1 MSAASF
7 DALLAEHSPLQYED
21 DQQSDALPSATT
33 VDLFAQ
39 VPIVDRFSVVGRV
52 ENLFDE
58 EIVTR
63 NQAGSM
69 DHGVPLTVWGGFRYG
84 F

>member
-1 MSAASF
+1 MQF
-7 DALLAEHSPLQYED
+7 ED
-21 DQQSDALPSATT
+21 DQEDDALPAATT

-39 VPIVDRFSVVGRV
+39 VPLVGKLSFVGRV

-58 EIVTR
+58 EVITR
-63 NQAGSM
+63 NQGGSM
-69 DHGVPLTVWGGFRYG
+69 DLGAPLTVWGGLRYG

>member
-1 MSAASF
+1 MT
-7 DALLAEHSPLQYED
+7 
-21 DQQSDALPSATT
+21 DALPAATT

-39 VPIVDRFSVVGRV
+39 VPLVDRLSFVGRV

-63 NQAGSM
+63 NQSGSM
-69 DHGVPLTVWGGFRYG
+69 DLGAPLTVWGGLRYG

>member
-1 MSAASF
+1 M
-7 DALLAEHSPLQYED
+7 
-21 DQQSDALPSATT
+21 LPAFTT
-33 VDLFAQ
+33 LGAYAQ
-39 VPIVDRFSVVGRV
+39 VPLAGKLDLVLRA

-63 NQAGSM
+63 VSGGDVDLGAPRTLWAG
-69 DHGVPLTVWGGFRYG
+69 LRYG

>member
-1 MSAASF
+1 MSD
-7 DALLAEHSPLQYED
+7 DAIPA
-21 DQQSDALPSATT
+21 ATT

-39 VPIVDRFSVVGRV
+39 VPLVGKLSFVGRV

-58 EIVTR
+58 EVITR
-63 NQAGSM
+63 NQGGSM
-69 DHGVPLTVWGGFRYG
+69 DLGAPLTVWGGLRYG

>member
-1 MSAASF
+1 MTFAAT
-7 DALLAEHSPLQYED
+7 LRHVGLQYED
-21 DQQSDALPSATT
+21 DQEDDALPAATT

-39 VPIVDRFSVVGRV
+39 VPLVDRLSFVGRV

-58 EIVTR
+58 TIVTR
-63 NQAGSM
+63 NQGGSI
-69 DHGVPLTVWGGFRYG
+69 DYGAPLTVWGGFRYG

>member
-1 MSAASF
+1 
-7 DALLAEHSPLQYED
+7 L
-21 DQQSDALPSATT
+21 
-33 VDLFAQ
+33 
-39 VPIVDRFSVVGRV
+39 

-63 NQAGSM
+63 NQSGSM
-69 DHGVPLTVWGGFRYG
+69 DLGVPLTVWGGVRVG

>member
-1 MSAASF
+1 M
-7 DALLAEHSPLQYED
+7 PLIERL
-21 DQQSDALPSATT
+21 SL
-33 VDLFAQ
+33 
-39 VPIVDRFSVVGRV
+39 IGRV

-69 DHGVPLTVWGGFRYG
+69 DFGVPLTVWGGLRYG